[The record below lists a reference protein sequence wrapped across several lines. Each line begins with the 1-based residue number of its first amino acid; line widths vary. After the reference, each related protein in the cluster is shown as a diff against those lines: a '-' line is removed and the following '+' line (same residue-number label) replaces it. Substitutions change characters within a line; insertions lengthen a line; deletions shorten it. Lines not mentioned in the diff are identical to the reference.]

1 VTVRVE
7 IVELASDEVVSA
19 LNRLLPQLSST
30 ASELT
35 LTELQALVES
45 ATTTLFVAR
54 DDQAIVGT
62 LTLALFRIPT
72 GLRGWIEDVVVDE
85 SARGSGIG
93 EALTVAAVDEAKRCG
108 VRSLDLTTRP
118 TRDAANRLYAKLGF
132 ERRETN
138 VYRFSLDDH

>member
-1 VTVRVE
+1 MTVRVE